1 MKLRLFA
8 LACVTAVALG
18 LAPASAQDRDG
29 DAQIRAAV
37 RRGVQFLKT
46 QQRVDG
52 SWEYG
57 SHELGITALVGL
69 ALAENGVAATDPVM
83 KQAVE
88 FVRSRAA
95 SNVMTYDISLAI
107 LFLSRAG
114 DSSDTQLIMELGSR
128 LVAGQLSSGG
138 WHYVCPI
145 IPATPP
151 ASVTN
156 NPKAKGAA
164 QPRRGGRIQGPS
176 RVPQAGFGDNS
187 NTQFGVLGVWAAG
200 RAGLD
205 VSATMQRVE
214 RRFRTTQ
221 SQQGGWGYGGGGDT
235 DAMTCAGL
243 MCLALAKGH
252 KVVEAQMTNQP
263 PAKDG
268 AAPPGKGPK
277 MESDADLE
285 QGIQRVETYVGGIH
299 ARSSLYFLWSVE
311 RVGVALG
318 LARIGRVDWYSRGAS
333 VLVQTQQPNGSWQ
346 SDRGAMADTSFALL
360 FLRRSNLAEGMP
372 QLVSSSRSGGTT
384 DNRLRAG
391 TLEELIQTVKPTQPP
406 DEKKK

>member
-1 MKLRLFA
+1 MKAHHTAFA
-8 LACVTAVALG
+8 WVTAVALG
-18 LAPASAQDRDG
+18 LAAVPAQERAG
-29 DAQIRAAV
+29 DAQISGAI
-37 RRGVQFLKT
+37 RRGVQFLKN
-46 QQRVDG
+46 QQRADG

-57 SHELGITALVGL
+57 GHEVGITALVGL
-69 ALAENGVAATDPVM
+69 ALAENGVPATDPVL
-83 KQAVE
+83 KQALE
-88 FVRSRAA
+88 FVRTRAP
-95 SNVMTYDISLAI
+95 SNFQTYDISLAI

-114 DSSDTQLIMELGSR
+114 ESSDTPLILDLGRR

-138 WHYVCPI
+138 WHYTCPN
-145 IPATPP
+145 IPVTPP

-156 NPKAKGAA
+156 NPNAKGATA
-164 QPRRGGRIQGPS
+164 RRGGRIQGPA
-176 RVPQAGFGDNS
+176 RAPQTGFGDNS

-214 RRFRTTQ
+214 RRFRSSQ
-221 SQQGGWGYGGGGDT
+221 SPQGGWGYGPSGDT

-243 MCLALAKGH
+243 MSLALAKGH
-252 KVVEAQMTNQP
+252 RVVEAQMTNKP

-268 AAPPGKGPK
+268 DDAPPGKGPK
-277 MESDADLE
+277 MDSDADLE
-285 QGIQRVETYVGGIH
+285 QGIQRVEAYVSGIH

-318 LARIGRVDWYSRGAS
+318 LARIGRVDWYSRGAG
-333 VLVQTQQPNGSWQ
+333 VLVQTQRPDGSWQ
-346 SDRGAMADTSFALL
+346 SDRGPMADTSFALL

-372 QLVSSSRSGGTT
+372 QLVSSGRSGNTN

-391 TLEELIQTVKPTQPP
+391 TLEELIRTVKPAQPP
-406 DEKKK
+406 EEKEK